1 MKILYIGN
9 KLANSGKTP
18 TSIETLGNY
27 LISEGYELK
36 RYSDKTN
43 QLYRLIHMIFGTFKN
58 LNAKYVIIDTYSTSA
73 YWYAVIIAQLCRLF
87 KIKYITC
94 LRGGD
99 LPNRLDKNPKV
110 AQMIFNHSYYNVAPS
125 GYLKHEFEKRGF
137 KNLYF
142 IPNTIELKN
151 YTFSQREIVTPKILW
166 VRSFA
171 ELYNPKLA
179 IDVLVQIQKKY
190 PNAQLCMVGPE
201 KDGSLAIT
209 KQYAKE
215 KNVHVTF
222 TGKLE
227 KKDWITLSKN
237 YNIFL
242 NTTNFDNTPVSVMEA
257 MALGLP
263 VVSTNVGG
271 LPYLIESGKD
281 GFLVEP
287 NNIHT
292 MTDVIENLINNRD
305 ICKQTVNN
313 ARAKA
318 ESWDWNQVK
327 KDWNSIL
334 K

>member
-9 KLANSGKTP
+9 QLAHSGKSP
-18 TSIETLGNY
+18 TTIDTLSVY
-27 LISEGYELK
+27 LKQESYEVVTYSKKQGQVARLVDMIIGILK
-36 RYSDKTN
+36 NRKAD
-43 QLYRLIHMIFGTFKN
+43 
-58 LNAKYVIIDTYSTSA
+58 YVLMDTYSTSA
-73 YWYAVIIAQLCRLF
+73 FWYAFIISQLCRILGM
-87 KIKYITC
+87 KYIPY
-94 LRGGD
+94 LHGGD
-99 LPNRLDKNPKV
+99 LPNRLDKNPKLCKS
-110 AQMIFNHSYYNVAPS
+110 IFDNSYCNVAPS

-137 KNLYF
+137 KNLRF

-151 YTFSQREIVTPKILW
+151 YTFLQREITTPKILW

-179 IDVLVQIQKKY
+179 IDVLVQLKQKY
-190 PNAQLCMVGPE
+190 PEAELCMVGPE
-201 KDGSLAIT
+201 KDGSLSAT
-209 KQYAKE
+209 QEYAK
-215 KNVHVTF
+215 KNGVDVLF
-222 TGKLE
+222 TGKME
-227 KKDWITLSKN
+227 KKDWISLSKN

-287 NNIHT
+287 NNIHK